1 VLIKEKKQM
10 HGIVSAPEPEA
21 VDAGTE
27 ILRAGGNAVDA
38 AVACAFVQGVVD
50 PPMSS
55 IAGWGT
61 MQVYAPDHNQHQCID
76 FYGTAPAAARPDM
89 WADDLLGE
97 ARDGWGFLVKGQR
110 NELGYEAIATPGT
123 LKGLSEAHER
133 FGTLPWKEVVAPAI
147 DLARSGY
154 PIRPHL
160 HRFLVGEATQG
171 RVAPKAKMSFSETGR
186 RLWYRDDGNSRPVGA
201 IVKNPDLANT
211 LEQIARYGA
220 GIFYEGDIAKMMAED
235 IRTQGG
241 LITREDLRN
250 YRTQWQAPVK
260 STYRGLKLTT
270 NNPPGGGLVLIEL
283 LKILENFD
291 LASLGHNTVDYV
303 QIVAEAMKCATRDKD
318 RFMGDPDFVQVPV
331 GHFQD
336 DAYAADV
343 AERIKKGERFSVTR
357 LNPKESLHTTH
368 LSVLDENGMAVS
380 TTHSLGM
387 VSGAITKGLG
397 FLYNGAMGIFDPRPG
412 QPGSIAPGK
421 RRFTAACPTIVFED
435 DRPRIV
441 IGAPGGAHIAVS
453 VAQALVNIMDFK
465 MTLQEAVSAPRFSAT
480 SDMIDVSNR
489 IPRFVTRQL
498 ESKGYTIARSAIS
511 YAFAEVHAVGRDDK
525 GNWVGGAD
533 PFADGMALAV

>member
-1 VLIKEKKQM
+1 M

-21 VDAGTE
+21 VDAASE

-61 MQVYAPDHNQHQCID
+61 MQIYAPDHNQHQCVD

-89 WADDLLGE
+89 WADDLIGE
-97 ARDGWGFLVKGQR
+97 ARDGWGFLIKGQR
-110 NELGYEAIATPGT
+110 NEIGYEAIATPGT
-123 LKGLSEAHER
+123 LKGFSEAHER
-133 FGTLPWKEVVAPAI
+133 FGTMPWKEVVTPAI
-147 DLARSGY
+147 ELARSGY

-160 HRFLVGEATQG
+160 HRFLVGEASQG
-171 RVAPKAKMSFSETGR
+171 RVAQKDKMSFSETGR
-186 RLWYRDDGNSRPVGA
+186 RLWYREDGNAKPVGTM
-201 IVKNPDLANT
+201 VKNLDLANT
-211 LEQIARYGA
+211 LEQVARHGA
-220 GIFYEGDIAKMMAED
+220 KTFYEGDLAKLMADD
-235 IRTQGG
+235 IQAHGG
-241 LITREDLRN
+241 LVTREDLKN
-250 YRTQWQAPVK
+250 YRTQWHAPVK
-260 STYRGLKLTT
+260 SSYRGLKLTT
-270 NNPPGGGLVLIEL
+270 NNPPGGGLVLVEL

-291 LASLGHNTVDYV
+291 LANLGHNSVDYV
-303 QIVAEAMKCATRDKD
+303 RIVAEAMKCVTRDKD
-318 RFMGDPDFVQVPV
+318 QFMGDPDFFQVPV

-336 DAYAADV
+336 DGHAKAI
-343 AERIKKGERFSVTR
+343 AERIRNGERFAVTR

-387 VSGAITKGLG
+387 VSGAITNGLG

-435 DRPRIV
+435 ERPKIV
-441 IGAPGGAHIAVS
+441 IGAPGGAHIAVC
-453 VAQALVNIMDFK
+453 VAQALVNIIDFK
-465 MTLQEAVSAPRFSAT
+465 MSLQEAVAAPRFSAT
-480 SDMIDVSNR
+480 SDTIDVSNR

-498 ESKGYTIARSAIS
+498 ESKGYKIARSAIS
-511 YAFAEVHAVGRDDK
+511 YAFAEVHAVGRDDD
-525 GNWVGGAD
+525 GRWVGGAD

>member
-1 VLIKEKKQM
+1 M

-38 AVACAFVQGVVD
+38 AIACAFVQGVVD

-55 IAGWGT
+55 VAGWGT
-61 MQVYAPDHNQHQCID
+61 MQIYAPDHHQHQCID

-89 WADDLLGE
+89 WANDLLGE

-110 NELGYEAIATPGT
+110 NEIGYEAIATPGT

-133 FGTLPWKEVVAPAI
+133 FGTIPWKDVLEPAI
-147 DLARSGY
+147 DLARRGY

-160 HRFLVGEATQG
+160 HRFLVGEASQG
-171 RVAPKAKMSFSETGR
+171 RVATKEKMSFSETGR
-186 RLWYRDDGNSRPVGA
+186 QLWFREDGTSKPVGA

-211 LEQIARYGA
+211 LEQIALHGA
-220 GIFYEGDIAKMMAED
+220 GIFYEGDIAAMIAED
-235 IRTQGG
+235 IRTHGG
-241 LITREDLRN
+241 LVTREDLKS
-250 YRTQWQAPVK
+250 YRTQWHAPVK

-283 LKILENFD
+283 LKILEQFN
-291 LASLGHNTVDYV
+291 LAALGHNTVDYL
-303 QIVAEAMKCATRDKD
+303 QTVAECMKCVTRDKD
-318 RFMGDPDFVQVPV
+318 RFMGDPDFFQVPV

-336 DAYAADV
+336 DEYALDV

-357 LNPKESLHTTH
+357 LSPKESLHTTH
-368 LSVLDENGMAVS
+368 LSVMDENGMAVS

-421 RRFTAACPTIVFED
+421 RRFTAACPTIVFENNQ
-435 DRPRIV
+435 PRIV
-441 IGAPGGAHIAVS
+441 IGAPGGAHIVVS
-453 VAQALVNIMDFK
+453 VAQALINILDFK
-465 MTLQEAVSAPRFSAT
+465 MSLQEAVSAPRFSAT
-480 SDMIDVSNR
+480 SDLIDVSNR
-489 IPRFVTRQL
+489 IPRFVTRHL

-511 YAFAEVHAVGRDDK
+511 YAFAEVHAVGRD
-525 GNWVGGAD
+525 GEGRWVGGAD

>member
-1 VLIKEKKQM
+1 
-10 HGIVSAPEPEA
+10 
-21 VDAGTE
+21 
-27 ILRAGGNAVDA
+27 
-38 AVACAFVQGVVD
+38 
-50 PPMSS
+50 
-55 IAGWGT
+55 
-61 MQVYAPDHNQHQCID
+61 
-76 FYGTAPAAARPDM
+76 
-89 WADDLLGE
+89 
-97 ARDGWGFLVKGQR
+97 
-110 NELGYEAIATPGT
+110 
-123 LKGLSEAHER
+123 
-133 FGTLPWKEVVAPAI
+133 
-147 DLARSGY
+147 
-154 PIRPHL
+154 
-160 HRFLVGEATQG
+160 
-171 RVAPKAKMSFSETGR
+171 
-186 RLWYRDDGNSRPVGA
+186 
-201 IVKNPDLANT
+201 
-211 LEQIARYGA
+211 
-220 GIFYEGDIAKMMAED
+220 
-235 IRTQGG
+235 
-241 LITREDLRN
+241 
-250 YRTQWQAPVK
+250 
-260 STYRGLKLTT
+260 
-270 NNPPGGGLVLIEL
+270 
-283 LKILENFD
+283 
-291 LASLGHNTVDYV
+291 
-303 QIVAEAMKCATRDKD
+303 MKCATRDKD

-435 DRPRIV
+435 NRPRIV

>member
-1 VLIKEKKQM
+1 M
-10 HGIVSAPEPEA
+10 VSAPEPEA

-50 PPMSS
+50 PPMSGL
-55 IAGWGT
+55 AGWGT
-61 MQVYAPDHNQHQCID
+61 MQVFAPDHNQHQCID
-76 FYGTAPAAARPDM
+76 FYGTAPAAARADM

-110 NELGYEAIATPGT
+110 NEIGYEAIATPGT
-123 LKGLSEAHER
+123 LKGLWEAHER
-133 FGTLPWKEVVAPAI
+133 FGTMPWKDVMAPAI
-147 DLARSGY
+147 ELARSGY

-186 RLWYRDDGNSRPVGA
+186 KLWYREDGNSKSVGA

-211 LEQIARYGA
+211 LEQVARHGA
-220 GIFYEGDIAKMMAED
+220 AIFYEGDIAKMIADD
-235 IRTQGG
+235 IKVHGG
-241 LITREDLRN
+241 LVTREDLKN
-250 YRTQWQAPVK
+250 YRTQWHAPVK

-270 NNPPGGGLVLIEL
+270 NHPPGGGLVLIEL

-303 QIVAEAMKCATRDKD
+303 QIVAEAMKCATSDKD
-318 RFMGDPDFVQVPV
+318 RFMGDPDFFQVPV

-336 DAYAADV
+336 DAYAASV
-343 AERIKKGERFSVTR
+343 AERIKSGERFSVTR

-368 LSVLDENGMAVS
+368 MSVLDENGMAVS

-387 VSGAITKGLG
+387 VSGAITEGLG

-435 DRPRIV
+435 NRPKIV

-453 VAQALVNIMDFK
+453 VAQALINIIDFK

-480 SDMIDVSNR
+480 SDLIDVSNR

-498 ESKGYTIARSAIS
+498 EDKGYTIARSAIS
-511 YAFAEVHAVGRDDK
+511 YAFAEVHAVGRD
-525 GNWVGGAD
+525 GNGGWVGGAD

>member
-1 VLIKEKKQM
+1 M
-10 HGIVSAPEPEA
+10 VSAPEPEA

-50 PPMSS
+50 PPMSGL
-55 IAGWGT
+55 AGWGT
-61 MQVYAPDHNQHQCID
+61 MQVFAPDHNQHQCID
-76 FYGTAPAAARPDM
+76 FYGTAPAAARADM

-123 LKGLSEAHER
+123 LKGLWEAHER
-133 FGTLPWKEVVAPAI
+133 FGTMPWKDVMAPAI
-147 DLARSGY
+147 DLARDGY

-186 RLWYRDDGNSRPVGA
+186 KLWYREDGNSKSVGA

-211 LEQIARYGA
+211 LEQVARHGA
-220 GIFYEGDIAKMMAED
+220 AIFYEGDIAKMIADD
-235 IRTQGG
+235 IKAHGG
-241 LITREDLRN
+241 LVTREDLKN
-250 YRTQWQAPVK
+250 YRTQWHAPVR

-270 NNPPGGGLVLIEL
+270 NHPPGGGLVLIEL
-283 LKILENFD
+283 LNILENFD

-303 QIVAEAMKCATRDKD
+303 RIVSEAMKCATSDKD

-336 DAYAADV
+336 DAYAASV
-343 AERIKKGERFSVTR
+343 ARRIKDGERFSVTR

-368 LSVLDENGMAVS
+368 MSVLDENGMAVS

-421 RRFTAACPTIVFED
+421 RRFTAACPTIVFD
-435 DRPRIV
+435 NNQPKIV

-453 VAQALVNIMDFK
+453 VAQALVNIIDFK

-498 ESKGYTIARSAIS
+498 EDKGYAIARSAIS
-511 YAFAEVHAVGRDDK
+511 YAFAEVHAVGRDDN
-525 GNWVGGAD
+525 GGWVGGAD